1 MNPRQLRKRIF
12 DLYSDNLIKVQKV
25 YDFKLGFETET
36 GPQFITDNL
45 YVCPLC
51 ADGFMENM
59 LDQNKKNP
67 LTLEDLP
74 PKSVGGKAKILTCKK
89 CNNTSGTQLD
99 KLIINSLESESFL
112 KLIPDSIVSTN
123 LKVNNK
129 YHLRSRLK
137 IAHEDKYQFIFR
149 VKQSPYYQACLD
161 EMKKDWSNTK
171 INVSFNIPN
180 KSKTSI
186 ALLRIGYLLAFYYL
200 GHRLL
205 YEGNLHKIRET
216 ILNPENNQLPH
227 SGVFL
232 LSDLSPI
239 SEGIHLLMEPKEYR
253 SFFIV
258 FKIKLKTYSKIIA
271 VPIPGPGDQGWTNYT
286 KLSQLDKGIQ
296 LNFRD
301 FTSADYIENID
312 LVNAYDYI
320 FINA

>member
-25 YDFKLGFETET
+25 YDFKLGFETEN

-51 ADGFMENM
+51 ADGFMEVM
-59 LDQNKKNP
+59 LDQRKRNP

-74 PKSVGGKAKILTCKK
+74 PKSVGGKTKILTCKK
-89 CNNTSGTQLD
+89 CNNSSGTQLD
-99 KLIINSLESESFL
+99 KLILNSLESESFL

-123 LKVNNK
+123 IKVNDK
-129 YHLRSRLK
+129 YNLRSRLK
-137 IAHEDKYQFIFR
+137 IAREEKYKFIFS

-161 EMKKDWSNTK
+161 EMNKDWRNTK
-171 INVSFNIPN
+171 INLSFNIPN
-180 KSKTSI
+180 KSKTAI
-186 ALLRIGYLLAFYYL
+186 ALLRIGYLFAFYYL

-205 YEGNLHKIRET
+205 YEGNIHKIRET
-216 ILNPENNQLPH
+216 ILLAQNNFLPH
-227 SGVFL
+227 SGVFI
-232 LSDLSPI
+232 LSEPTSL
-239 SEGIHLLMEPKEYR
+239 SEGIHLLIEPKEYR
-253 SFFIV
+253 SFFII
-258 FKIKLKTYSKIIA
+258 FKIKLKTLSKTIA

-286 KLSQLDKGIQ
+286 KLSHLSKSIQ

-301 FTSADYIENID
+301 FTSNDYINNID

-320 FINA
+320 YLNA